1 MDELEKMEE
10 NHENHRNYEEEEA
23 EAEYEE
29 QEIDGIVLK
38 VKVNKQEKKIL
49 DQIEGNFLDFNVLII

>member
-10 NHENHRNYEEEEA
+10 PHENDINHEEE

-38 VKVNKQEKKIL
+38 VKVNKNEKKIL
-49 DQIEGNFLDFNVLII
+49 NQIEGNFLDFNLLIL